1 MNCFVCAKKKEDY
14 EVWTNKI
21 VIGVTYNSEFQ
32 NNDII
37 RNLSDKSVIYHECII
52 TIEKEVEDKRKTR
65 YALNFILKMDNIANI
80 DLY

>member
-21 VIGVTYNSEFQ
+21 VIGATYNSEFQ

-37 RNLSDKSVIYHECII
+37 CNLSDKSVMCHECIR
-52 TIEKEVEDKRKTR
+52 TIEKEVEDKRKT
-65 YALNFILKMDNIANI
+65 
-80 DLY
+80 